1 MLKLVTVLS
10 LTASSVAFASNDVA
24 PNTFYTSVCNV
35 AKADGFLA
43 AKSFAKSQ
51 GVFISKHYSN
61 IECNGVALKQFAKAK
76 EASDLS
82 TEKFELVDDSSET
95 QLCAKA
101 ASLGVKAVAKR
112 SAKVKALKCNGM
124 PVVEFVK
131 SVQTQS

>member
-10 LTASSVAFASNDVA
+10 LTASSFAFASNDAA

-35 AKADGFLA
+35 AKADGFQA
-43 AKSFAKSQ
+43 AKSFAKTH
-51 GVFISKHYSN
+51 GVFISEHYSD
-61 IECNGVALKQFAKAK
+61 IECNGVAIKEFATAKQTQR
-76 EASDLS
+76 ESI
-82 TEKFELVDDSSET
+82 EKFELVDDSSAT

-112 SAKVKALKCNGM
+112 SAKIKALKCNGL

-131 SVQTQS
+131 TVQSQS